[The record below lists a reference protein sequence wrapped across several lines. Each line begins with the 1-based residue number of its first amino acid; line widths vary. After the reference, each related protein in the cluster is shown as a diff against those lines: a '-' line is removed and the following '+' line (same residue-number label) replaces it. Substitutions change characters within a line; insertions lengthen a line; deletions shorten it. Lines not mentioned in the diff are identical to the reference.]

1 MAVKEVSDYRKR
13 LYSRSQNSETSFS
26 CTVHVQGQEHLF
38 AIFKRKMVKFSYK
51 VLNFTRKLMVFGKD
65 KGKYFA
71 YRIELLR

>member
-13 LYSRSQNSETSFS
+13 LYSLSQNSETSFS

-51 VLNFTRKLMVFGKD
+51 VLNFTRNSWFLVRIKVNILH
-65 KGKYFA
+65 
-71 YRIELLR
+71 IELSC